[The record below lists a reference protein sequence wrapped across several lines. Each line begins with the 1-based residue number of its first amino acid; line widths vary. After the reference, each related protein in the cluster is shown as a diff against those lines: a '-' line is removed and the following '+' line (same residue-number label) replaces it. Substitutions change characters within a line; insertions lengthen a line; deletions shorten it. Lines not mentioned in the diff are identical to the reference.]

1 MICVRLSYNT
11 DADIIK
17 KLDEVDSKMGYI
29 KELIRKDMQTEK
41 KQSVFFKK
49 TLYMYIR
56 VCYTIYVLKVH
67 RRKQEMTKQEMEKL
81 KNFERNIKKMGNK
94 EIVIIHSGLNRKS
107 ITNPTELN
115 EAELKMVKKELLT
128 RMK

>member
-1 MICVRLSYNT
+1 MT
-11 DADIIK
+11 
-17 KLDEVDSKMGYI
+17 
-29 KELIRKDMQTEK
+29 
-41 KQSVFFKK
+41 
-49 TLYMYIR
+49 
-56 VCYTIYVLKVH
+56 
-67 RRKQEMTKQEMEKL
+67 KQEMTKQEMEKL

>member
-1 MICVRLSYNT
+1 
-11 DADIIK
+11 
-17 KLDEVDSKMGYI
+17 
-29 KELIRKDMQTEK
+29 
-41 KQSVFFKK
+41 
-49 TLYMYIR
+49 
-56 VCYTIYVLKVH
+56 
-67 RRKQEMTKQEMEKL
+67 MTKQEMEKL

-94 EIVIIHSGLNRKS
+94 EIVIIHGGLNRKS